1 MFDSIIDEY
10 FNTTQSSNWSIPS
23 VLKYVESKRYLYVD
37 DISILKSEVYAVLR
51 RHQNRMN
58 MQQRAV
64 SKLEKLLNNYDRLF
78 SVKEIEQFINDLK
91 KKEEEKDL
99 HTSIRRNVTVVYNVE
114 AEKDH
119 HQNKAMLRKLHDNE
133 DQVSK
138 ASSSN
143 DQESDTERQD
153 EITSDVV
160 SDASDLCDD
169 QMRELDDIEELEA
182 SGNKIKD
189 GSEEKWTLSTGK
201 DVYMV
206 LNDPAYFGILDL
218 SGEEPEVKE
227 LFTIEEWAE
236 MQEDFSK
243 TVVLKKMDSKE
254 EELLYNLFDKIE
266 EVLKRKSDDIIT
278 DIEECIIK
286 GYPKINVIRRLIQTY
301 SYNLDQLKVSMSEG
315 SFSNNFT
322 NMMTKGII
330 TYNRKFA
337 YDEGEI
343 QSLSSAMI
351 ANLNKKPVDRSLIG
365 QRCDF
370 RITCDGFE
378 AVIGLRSGGLPEACH
393 SKKWNDKVDLMVAMR
408 DVLLK
413 EAIED
418 NGVECKDFRNLYT
431 LGVHSYGFY
440 YNLYALD
447 WKAKGLWRLGLLK
460 KIKLPQSNDQ
470 LLMIEKLTTLL
481 LRVESTL
488 DYIMPIRNEL
498 AVKASRLH
506 RDRRSSFCLKPY
518 TFAEQG
524 QSELINFLRK
534 QKLMLAERHFQVLRD
549 EEIIGL
555 AFLLMDERK
564 FRDCGFK
571 MGSAVVLMDIVNRI
585 NDD

>member
-1 MFDSIIDEY
+1 
-10 FNTTQSSNWSIPS
+10 
-23 VLKYVESKRYLYVD
+23 
-37 DISILKSEVYAVLR
+37 
-51 RHQNRMN
+51 

-64 SKLEKLLNNYDRLF
+64 SKLEKLLNNYDKLF
-78 SVKEIEQFINDLK
+78 SAKEIEQFINDLK
-91 KKEEEKDL
+91 RKEEEKDL
-99 HTSIRRNVTVVYNVE
+99 YTSVRRNMTVAYNVE
-114 AEKDH
+114 AEKDY
-119 HQNKAMLRKLHDNE
+119 HQNKAMLRKLHDDE
-133 DQVSK
+133 D
-138 ASSSN
+138 
-143 DQESDTERQD
+143 QD
-153 EITSDVV
+153 EIASDVV

-182 SGNKIKD
+182 SGNKRKD
-189 GSEEKWTLSTGK
+189 CPEEKWTLSTGK
-201 DVYMV
+201 DVYVV

-243 TVVLKKMDSKE
+243 TVMLTEMDSKE

-286 GYPKINVIRRLIQTY
+286 TDTDIVRFP
-301 SYNLDQLKVSMSEG
+301 QLSMSEG

-330 TYNRKFA
+330 TYNRKCA

-378 AVIGLRSGGLPEACH
+378 SVIGLRSGGLPEACH
-393 SKKWNDKVDLMVAMR
+393 SKKWTDKVDLMVAMR

-431 LGVHSYGFY
+431 LGVHSY
-440 YNLYALD
+440 
-447 WKAKGLWRLGLLK
+447 AKGLWRLGLLK

-481 LRVESTL
+481 LRIESTL

-506 RDRRSSFCLKPY
+506 RNRRSSICLKPY

-524 QSELINFLRK
+524 RIRRTRIQ
-534 QKLMLAERHFQVLRD
+534 RD
-549 EEIIGL
+549 
-555 AFLLMDERK
+555 
-564 FRDCGFK
+564 
-571 MGSAVVLMDIVNRI
+571 S
-585 NDD
+585 